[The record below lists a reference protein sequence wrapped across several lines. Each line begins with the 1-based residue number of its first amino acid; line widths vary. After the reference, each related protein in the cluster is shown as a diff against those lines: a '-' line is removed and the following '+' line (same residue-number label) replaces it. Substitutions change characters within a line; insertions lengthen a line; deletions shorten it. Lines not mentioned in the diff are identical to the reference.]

1 MCFFCFA
8 FVTAGRGRSAATDSA
23 LLLLLLLSAIER
35 QLTAFGDESVQT
47 RAFKAAPVAVIPASG
62 NGSEANG
69 HQFETE

>member
-1 MCFFCFA
+1 VCFFFFA

-23 LLLLLLLSAIER
+23 LLLLLLSAIER